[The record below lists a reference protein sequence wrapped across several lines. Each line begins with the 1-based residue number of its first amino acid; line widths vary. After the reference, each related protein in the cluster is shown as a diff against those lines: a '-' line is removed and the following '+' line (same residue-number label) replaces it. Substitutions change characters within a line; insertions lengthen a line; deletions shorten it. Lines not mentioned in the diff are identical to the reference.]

1 LKGKGLGYTLSSMSN
16 RTDQFT
22 ITLAQ
27 LNPIV
32 GDVEG
37 NAAKARAARDKAAA
51 DGADLVVFP
60 ELFIAGYPPEDLVCK
75 PAFQAA
81 CRSAIETLA
90 RETADGGPAL
100 LIGTPWVDDGKLYN
114 ACALLDGGR
123 IAALRYKANL
133 PNYGVF
139 DEKRLFARG
148 PAAGPVTVRGVR
160 VGVPICEDIWLDQS
174 EDYENVVETL
184 AETGAEILVVPNGSP
199 YGRDKTDVRL
209 SVVVARVTES
219 GLPLIYLNEV
229 GGQDELVFDGAS
241 FALNADLSVAAQLPA
256 FVDDITTLR
265 WTRDGDTWRCA
276 GPITP
281 LPEGDKADYAACV
294 LGLRDYVRKNGFPGV
309 LLGISGG
316 IDSALCAAIAVDA
329 LGADRVRA
337 VMLPYR
343 FTAQASLD
351 DAAKLAGRLGIRYEV
366 LPIAP
371 AVEGFEAILSDSSA
385 GLPRDITE
393 ENLQARTRGTLLM
406 AISNKTGAMVVTT
419 GNKSEMSVG
428 YATLYGD
435 MNGGFNPIKD
445 IYKTEVFRL
454 AALRNSWTPQGA
466 LGPSGEVI
474 PPDIITRPPSAEL
487 RENQTD
493 QDSLP
498 PYGVLDGILERLVE
512 REEPLAA
519 IVAAGFDRETVA
531 RIDRLLAI
539 AEYKRRQAA
548 PGVKV
553 TSRNFGRD
561 RRYPVTNRF
570 RDSGK
575 PLAEADTSL
584 VARAGRASAEAFDG

>member
-1 LKGKGLGYTLSSMSN
+1 MSE
-16 RTDQFT
+16 RTVEFA

-27 LNPIV
+27 LNPAL

-37 NAAKARAARDKAAA
+37 NAAKARAAREQARAE
-51 DGADLVVFP
+51 GADLIVFP
-60 ELFIAGYPPEDLVCK
+60 ELYLAGYPPEDLVRK

-81 CRSAIETLA
+81 CRAATEALA
-90 RETADGGPAL
+90 RETADGGPAM
-100 LIGTPWVDDGKLYN
+100 LIGTPWVEEGKLYN

-123 IAALRYKANL
+123 IAGIRYKANL

-148 PAAGPVTVRGVR
+148 PAAGPLTVNGVR
-160 VGVPICEDIWLDQS
+160 VGVPICEDIWLEES
-174 EDYENVVETL
+174 ADYENVVECL

-199 YGRDKTDVRL
+199 YARDKRDIRL
-209 SVVVARVTES
+209 SVAVARVTES
-219 GLPLIYLNEV
+219 GLPLVYLNQV

-256 FVDDITTLR
+256 FAESIITLR
-265 WTRDGDTWRCA
+265 WNKTSDGWRCTGPIAPELDGDK
-276 GPITP
+276 G
-281 LPEGDKADYAACV
+281 DYAACV

-329 LGADRVRA
+329 LGREQVRG

-343 FTAQASLD
+343 FTAQVSLD
-351 DAAKLAGRLGIRYEV
+351 DAESLARNLGIAYEV
-366 LPIAP
+366 LPIAD
-371 AVEGFEAILSDSSA
+371 AVNGFEKILSGPFAS
-385 GLPRDITE
+385 LPRDVTE
-393 ENLQARTRGTLLM
+393 ENLQARARGTLLM
-406 AISNKTGAMVVTT
+406 AISNKTGAMLVTT

-454 AALRNSWTPQGA
+454 SALRNSWKPDGA
-466 LGPSGEVI
+466 LGPDGEVI
-474 PPDIITRPPSAEL
+474 PPNIIIRPPTAEL
-487 RENQTD
+487 RESQTD

-498 PYGVLDGILERLVE
+498 PYEVLDAILQRLIE
-512 REEPLAA
+512 REEPLAS
-519 IVAAGFDRETVA
+519 IVAAGFDRDTVV
-531 RIDRLLAI
+531 RVDRLLNI

-561 RRYPVTNRF
+561 RRYPITNRF
-570 RDSGK
+570 SDSGK
-575 PLAEADTSL
+575 PLPEPDQSL
-584 VARAGRASAEAFDG
+584 IARAGRASADAFEG

>member
-1 LKGKGLGYTLSSMSN
+1 MSK
-16 RTDQFT
+16 RSEQFA

-27 LNPIV
+27 LNPTV

-37 NAAKARAARDKAAA
+37 NAAKARAARAQAHA
-51 DGADLVVFP
+51 DGADLVLLP
-60 ELFIAGYPPEDLVCK
+60 ELFIAGYPPEDLVLK
-75 PAFQAA
+75 PAFQSA
-81 CRSAIETLA
+81 CRAAVETLA
-90 RETADGGPAL
+90 RETADGGPAM
-100 LIGTPWVDDGKLYN
+100 LIGSPWVEDGKLYN

-123 IAALRYKANL
+123 IAAIRLKANL

-160 VGVPICEDIWLDQS
+160 VGVPICEDIWLEES
-174 EDYENVVETL
+174 ADYENIVECL

-199 YGRDKTDVRL
+199 YAREKSDLRL
-209 SVVVARVTES
+209 SIVVARVTES
-219 GLPLIYLNEV
+219 GLPLVYLNQV

-256 FVDDITTLR
+256 FEESITTLR
-265 WTRDGDTWRCA
+265 WSKTDSGWRCNGPIAPVLDGDK
-276 GPITP
+276 G
-281 LPEGDKADYAACV
+281 DYAACV
-294 LGLRDYVRKNGFPGV
+294 LGVRDYVDKNGFPAV
-309 LLGISGG
+309 LLGVSGG

-329 LGADRVRA
+329 LGADRVRG
-337 VMLPYR
+337 VMLPFR
-343 FTAQASLD
+343 FTAQVSLQ
-351 DAAKLAGRLGIRYEV
+351 DAAKLAKALGIRYEV
-366 LPIAP
+366 LPIAT
-371 AVEGFEAILSDSSA
+371 AVNGFEEILSGTFA
-385 GLPRDITE
+385 GMPRDITE
-393 ENLQARTRGTLLM
+393 ENLQARARGTLLM

-454 AALRNSWTPQGA
+454 STLRNSWKPIGA
-466 LGPSGEVI
+466 RGPSGEVI
-474 PPDIITRPPSAEL
+474 PPDIISRAPTAEL

-498 PYGVLDGILERLVE
+498 AYEMLDGILERLVE
-512 REEPLAA
+512 REEPLAS
-519 IVAAGFDRETVA
+519 IVAEGFDREVVA
-531 RIDRLLAI
+531 RIDRLLNI

-561 RRYPVTNRF
+561 RRYPITNKF

-575 PLAEADTSL
+575 PLPEPDDGLLS
-584 VARAGRASAEAFDG
+584 RASRGSAEAFEG

>member
-1 LKGKGLGYTLSSMSN
+1 MNKTAEFK
-16 RTDQFT
+16 

-27 LNPIV
+27 LNPTV
-32 GDVEG
+32 GDVTG
-37 NAAKARAARDKAAA
+37 NAAKARAAREKATA

-60 ELFIAGYPPEDLVCK
+60 ELFITGYPPEDLVLK

-81 CRSAIETLA
+81 CREAVEALA
-90 RETADGGPAL
+90 RETAGGGPAM
-100 LIGTPWVDDGKLYN
+100 LIGTPWVEEGKLYN

-123 IAALRYKANL
+123 IAALRFKANL

-148 PAAGPVTVRGVR
+148 PASGPVTVKGIR
-160 VGVPICEDIWLDQS
+160 VGVPICEDIWLEES
-174 EDYENVVETL
+174 EDYENVVECL
-184 AETGAEILVVPNGSP
+184 AETGAEVLVVPNGSP
-199 YGRDKTDVRL
+199 YARDKNDLRL
-209 SVVVARVTES
+209 SIVVARVTES
-219 GLPLIYLNEV
+219 GLPLVYLNQV

-241 FALNADLSVAAQLPA
+241 FALNADLSVAAQLPC
-256 FVDDITTLR
+256 FEEHITTLVWR
-265 WTRDGDTWRCA
+265 KDDSGWRCS
-276 GPITP
+276 GPVTP
-281 LPEGDKADYAACV
+281 LLEGDKGDYAACV

-309 LLGISGG
+309 LLGVSGG

-329 LGADRVRA
+329 LGADKVRGI
-337 VMLPYR
+337 MLPFKY
-343 FTAQASLD
+343 TAQVSLD
-351 DAAKLAGRLGIRYEV
+351 DAAKLTQALGIRYEV
-366 LPIAP
+366 LPIAD
-371 AVEGFEAILSDSSA
+371 AVNGFEKILSVPFA

-406 AISNKTGAMVVTT
+406 ALSNKTGAMVVTT

-454 AALRNSWTPQGA
+454 SSLRNSWKPDFA

-474 PPDIITRPPSAEL
+474 PPNIITRPPTAEL

-498 PYGVLDGILERLVE
+498 PYDMLDGILERLVE
-512 REEPLAA
+512 REMPLAD
-519 IVAAGFDRETVA
+519 IVAAGFDRDVVA
-531 RIDRLLAI
+531 RIDRLLNI

-553 TSRNFGRD
+553 TEKNFGRD
-561 RRYPVTNRF
+561 RRYPITNRF

-575 PLAEADTSL
+575 PLPKPDETL
-584 VARAGRASAEAFDG
+584 VSRPGKVSAEAFDG

>member
-1 LKGKGLGYTLSSMSN
+1 MN
-16 RTDQFT
+16 ERTDQFT

-27 LNPIV
+27 LNPTL

-37 NAAKARAARDKAAA
+37 NAAKARAARAKAAA
-51 DGADLVVFP
+51 DGADLVVFS
-60 ELFIAGYPPEDLVCK
+60 ELFIAGYPPEDLVHK

-81 CRSAIETLA
+81 CRTAIETLA
-90 RETADGGPAL
+90 RQTADGGPAM
-100 LIGTPWVDDGKLYN
+100 LIGTPWVDDNKLYN

-123 IAALRYKANL
+123 IAAIRYKANL

-160 VGVPICEDIWLDQS
+160 VGVPICEDIWLEES

-199 YGRDKTDVRL
+199 YARDKNDVRL

-256 FVDDITTLR
+256 FVENITTLR
-265 WTRDGDTWRCA
+265 WTRDGDTWRCG

-329 LGADRVRA
+329 LGADQVRG

-343 FTAQASLD
+343 FTAQVSLD
-351 DAAKLAGRLGIRYEV
+351 DAAKLAGQLGIRYEV
-366 LPIAP
+366 LPIAQ
-371 AVEGFEAILSDSSA
+371 AVEGFEAILSDTFA

-393 ENLQARTRGTLLM
+393 ENLQARARGTLLM

-454 AALRNSWTPQGA
+454 SSLRNTWKPQGA

-474 PPDIITRPPSAEL
+474 PPDIITRPPTAEL

-498 PYGVLDGILERLVE
+498 PYDVLDGILERLVE

-519 IVAAGFDRETVA
+519 IVDAGFDRETVA
-531 RIDRLLAI
+531 QIDRLLNI

-561 RRYPVTNRF
+561 RRYPITNRF
-570 RDSGK
+570 RDSGNAL
-575 PLAEADTSL
+575 PEPDQSL
-584 VARAGRASAEAFDG
+584 LARAGRASAEAFDG